1 MSGLINMSTGR
12 ILVSTMA
19 IVVFLL
25 TFVSAISFFDSMT
38 VGRGVLLFLS
48 WITTIGLCF
57 LADRCSQ
64 NESGR

>member
-1 MSGLINMSTGR
+1 MSTGR

-19 IVVFLL
+19 IVTFIL
-25 TFVSAISFFDSMT
+25 TFVTAMYFFDSIT
-38 VGRGVLLFLS
+38 FGRGVLLFVT

-64 NESGR
+64 NESGH